1 MQHVE
6 KIVECVPNFSEGR
19 DLAKI
24 KQITDAIE
32 SVAGVKLMDVD
43 PGAATNRTV
52 VTFIGDPEAALE
64 AAFQAIKTASQI
76 IDMGT
81 HHGAHPRMG
90 ATDVCPFVPVSGLT
104 LDECARLAD
113 RLGERVGRELHI
125 PVYLYE
131 SAAKTEGRRNL
142 AVVRKGEY
150 EGLTQKLKDP
160 AWAPDYGPSE
170 FNAKTGATIIGAR
183 EFLIA
188 FNITLNSHVKDHA
201 TDLAFELREKGRV
214 ARRNQTTAYYSSGE
228 ILFYQKDR
236 FPCGNCDHDAPD
248 FEALETHCQQMH
260 SYDLRHLLMLNDI
273 DASTNEAIEA
283 LQGQKAY
290 RAGHFTECKAIGWV
304 VQEYGRA
311 QLSINLTDY
320 HATPPHSVLDAT
332 RQLAL
337 DRGLVVTGSE
347 IVGLVPFQALY
358 RAGQHYLSAMGKSP
372 FVPVEDVLK
381 MAIFSMGLSDVS
393 PFDIEKKV
401 IGLPKRFDKGLMAMS
416 AVAFTEEVSRDTP
429 APGGGSIAAFTG
441 SLGAALA
448 SMVANLSQGKAP
460 SMNEG
465 DRPVASLPLLPS
477 RAPHALSGQSPAS
490 TSYRVIEREL
500 LAIAKDAQ
508 RVMAALILAVD
519 EDTNAF
525 NGYMDALR
533 LPKSTDVEKKA
544 RSAAMQAGLKEAVAV
559 PLSTAELSLE
569 AMKLADRVAQAGN
582 PNSLTDAL
590 VGCAAAFT
598 GVRGGLWNV
607 MINLKD
613 IKDGAFVDEMRT
625 RCASILA
632 EAQMLMTKVGDEGD
646 ARLQAMIEA
655 KL

>member
-1 MQHVE
+1 MQGIE

-24 KQITDAIE
+24 RQITDAIE

-52 VTFIGDPEAALE
+52 VTFVGDPEAALE
-64 AAFQAIKTASQI
+64 AAFQAIKIASQI

-104 LDECARLAD
+104 LDDCAELAD
-113 RLGERVGRELHI
+113 RLGERVGRELAI

-131 SAAKTEGRRNL
+131 SAAKTEARRNL

-150 EGLTQKLKDP
+150 EGLAQKLKNP
-160 AWAPDYGPSE
+160 AWAPDYGPTE
-170 FNAKTGATIIGAR
+170 FNARTGATIIGAR

-188 FNITLNSHVKDHA
+188 FNITLNSHAKDHA

-214 ARRNQTTAYYSSGE
+214 ARRNPTNAYYSSGE

-236 FPCGNCDHDAPD
+236 FPCGNCDHDAVN
-248 FEALETHCQQMH
+248 FEALATHCKQMH

-273 DASTNEAIEA
+273 DIGTSETAEA
-283 LQGQKAY
+283 LIGKKAY
-290 RAGHFTECKAIGWV
+290 RAGHFSECKAIGWV

-320 HATPPHSVLDAT
+320 HVTPPHSVLDAT

-358 RAGQHYLSAMGKSP
+358 QAGQHYLNAMGKSP

-381 MAIFSMGLSDVS
+381 MAIFSLGLSDVS
-393 PFDIEKKV
+393 PFNIEKKV

-416 AVAFTEEVSRDTP
+416 AAAFTEEVSRDTP

-448 SMVANLSQGKAP
+448 SMVANLSQGKA
-460 SMNEG
+460 
-465 DRPVASLPLLPS
+465 A
-477 RAPHALSGQSPAS
+477 
-490 TSYRVIEREL
+490 TRVIEREL

-508 RVMAALILAVD
+508 RVKDALILAVD

-533 LPKSTDVEKKA
+533 LPKATDAEKKA

-559 PLSTAELSLE
+559 PLITAELSLE
-569 AMKLADRVAQAGN
+569 VMKLTDRVAQAGN

-613 IKDGAFVDEMRT
+613 IQDAAFVDEMQA
-625 RCASILA
+625 RCASILTK
-632 EAQMLMTKVGDEGD
+632 AQALMTKAGDEGD
-646 ARLQAMIEA
+646 ARLNAMIEA
-655 KL
+655 KRK

>member
-1 MQHVE
+1 MQHAE

-32 SVAGVKLMDVD
+32 SVPGVKLMDVD

-52 VTFIGDPEAALE
+52 VTFVGDPEAALE
-64 AAFQAIKTASQI
+64 AAFQAIKTAARL
-76 IDMGT
+76 IDMST

-90 ATDVCPFVPVSGLT
+90 ATDVCPFIPVSGLT
-104 LDECARLAD
+104 LDDCAELAD
-113 RLGERVGRELHI
+113 RLGERVGSELGI

-131 SAAKTEGRRNL
+131 SAARTEERRNL
-142 AVVRKGEY
+142 AVIRKGEY
-150 EGLTQKLKDP
+150 EGLAHKLKDP
-160 AWAPDYGPSE
+160 NWAPDYGPAE
-170 FNAKTGATIIGAR
+170 FNAKAGATIIGAR

-188 FNITLNSHVKDHA
+188 FNITLNSQVKDHA

-214 ARRNQTTAYYSSGE
+214 ARRNQTNAYYSSGE
-228 ILFYQKDR
+228 IVFYQKDCL
-236 FPCGNCDHDAPD
+236 PCGNCDHNAPD
-248 FEALETHCQQMH
+248 FAALETHCRQMH
-260 SYDLRHLLMLNDI
+260 SYELRHLLILNDI
-273 DASTNEAIEA
+273 DTGSIEA
-283 LQGQKAY
+283 VEALVGQRAY
-290 RAGHFTECKAIGWV
+290 RAGYFTECKAIGWV

-358 RAGQHYLSAMGKSP
+358 NAGLHYLSAMGKSP
-372 FVPVEDVLK
+372 FVPVADVLR

-401 IGLPKRFDKGLMAMS
+401 IGLPKRHDQGLMAMP
-416 AVAFTEEVSRDTP
+416 AAAFIEEVSRDTP
-429 APGGGSIAAFTG
+429 APGGGSIAAFAG
-441 SLGAALA
+441 SMGAALA
-448 SMVANLSQGKAP
+448 SMVANLTQGKT
-460 SMNEG
+460 
-465 DRPVASLPLLPS
+465 
-477 RAPHALSGQSPAS
+477 H
-490 TSYRVIEREL
+490 TKTIEREL

-508 RVMAALILAVD
+508 RVKDALILAVD

-525 NGYMDALR
+525 NGYMEALR
-533 LPKSTDVEKKA
+533 LPKGTDVEKKA
-544 RSAAMQAGLKEAVAV
+544 RSAAMQAGLKAAVAV

-613 IKDGAFVDEMRT
+613 IKDSAFVDEMRT
-625 RCASILA
+625 RCESILA
-632 EAQMLMTKVGDEGD
+632 EAQTLMAKVGDEGD
-646 ARLQAMIEA
+646 ARLSGMIEA
-655 KL
+655 KRK